1 MDPTKLFYEIQ
12 YYDISKEYPKEFVY
26 VLAALVKDY
35 IYYSYTFQAYRNE
48 ISISKDLCKTNFTK
62 NKEEYYRLRDIL
74 NIQEPKN
81 TRVDTDLKRLI
92 YSPNDLYI
100 SLSDAL
106 RPAKNYKVMDLFGQL
121 AEYTV
126 QEVYWVYSKK
136 EEDFLQRNIRYTNA
150 LNVKTELNT
159 LLKETYSKSDR
170 EDMEELIEYWYRFF
184 KGKIN
189 V

>member
-1 MDPTKLFYEIQ
+1 
-12 YYDISKEYPKEFVY
+12 
-26 VLAALVKDY
+26 
-35 IYYSYTFQAYRNE
+35 
-48 ISISKDLCKTNFTK
+48 
-62 NKEEYYRLRDIL
+62 
-74 NIQEPKN
+74 
-81 TRVDTDLKRLI
+81 
-92 YSPNDLYI
+92 
-100 SLSDAL
+100 
-106 RPAKNYKVMDLFGQL
+106 MDLFGQL

-126 QEVYWVYSKK
+126 QEVYWIYSKK

>member
-12 YYDISKEYPKEFVY
+12 YYDISREYPKEFVY
-26 VLAALVKDY
+26 ILAALVKYY
-35 IYYSYTFQAYRNE
+35 IYYSYIFQAYRNE
-48 ISISKDLCKTNFTK
+48 ISISKNLCKTNFTK

-106 RPAKNYKVMDLFGQL
+106 RPAKSYKITDLFGQL
-121 AEYTV
+121 AEYTI
-126 QEVYWVYSKK
+126 QEVYWLYNKK

-159 LLKETYSKSDR
+159 ILKKTYSKSDR
-170 EDMEELIEYWYRFF
+170 EDMESLTEYWYSFF
-184 KGKIN
+184 KE
-189 V
+189 

>member
-1 MDPTKLFYEIQ
+1 
-12 YYDISKEYPKEFVY
+12 
-26 VLAALVKDY
+26 
-35 IYYSYTFQAYRNE
+35 
-48 ISISKDLCKTNFTK
+48 
-62 NKEEYYRLRDIL
+62 
-74 NIQEPKN
+74 
-81 TRVDTDLKRLI
+81 
-92 YSPNDLYI
+92 
-100 SLSDAL
+100 
-106 RPAKNYKVMDLFGQL
+106 MDLFGQL

-184 KGKIN
+184 KRKIN